1 MSKPTRFLMVSTHC
15 EQTTGY
21 SKVAYNLLKQLSTLS
36 PIVKTFHFGF
46 QRIVNVPGGIRKLE
60 NIIQYDAA
68 ANEDPKQQ
76 GFGFNK
82 FAEYVDTVN
91 PDIIMIY
98 NDPII
103 INQFLDS
110 IKNMPKT
117 FKIWVYLDLVY
128 EYPDQGLIRNIENKS
143 DRIFCFT
150 EKWKKHLLSRIP
162 ATSVPIDVMEH
173 GVDTQIF
180 KRISD
185 TERIAVRKQMDI
197 PADATV
203 FLNMNR
209 NSERK
214 RLDLSIMAFARLVK
228 QNPDKLLY
236 FVFVTGMNPQS
247 GAFYNPIQ
255 IYMSEIQRLGIDPM
269 TYGQRVIV
277 VDTNR
282 QLFDDNG
289 INKIYNAC
297 DYGVNTSN
305 GEGFGL
311 CQLEHA
317 TTGAPQVVIDSGDY
331 HSFLNEN
338 VAEII
343 EPSSYSYLSLGSG
356 IGAISKSASVD
367 EITSAMS
374 RILSNKNIDECIKI
388 GSSRPWSKICDP
400 FLELVA
406 THNNKNV

>member
-1 MSKPTRFLMVSTHC
+1 MLVSTHC

-21 SKVAYNLLKQLSTLS
+21 SKVSHNLLKQLATLH
-36 PIVKTFHFGF
+36 PIVKVFHYGF
-46 QRIVNVPGGIRKLE
+46 QRIVNVPGGIRKIE
-60 NIIQYDAA
+60 NVIQYDAA

-82 FAEYVDTVN
+82 FAEYVDTVC
-91 PDIIMIY
+91 PDVVMIY
-98 NDPII
+98 NDPIV
-103 INQFLDS
+103 INQFLEA
-110 IKNMPKT
+110 IKNIPKT
-117 FKIWVYLDLVY
+117 FQIWVYLDLVY
-128 EYPDQGLIRNIENKS
+128 EAPDQGLIRNIESKA

-162 ATSVPIDVMEH
+162 STTVPIDVMEH
-173 GVDTQIF
+173 GVDTKVF
-180 KRISD
+180 HRISD
-185 TERIAVRKQMDI
+185 AERIAVRKQMDI

-214 RLDLSIMAFARLVK
+214 RHDLTVMAFARLVK
-228 QNPDKLLY
+228 NNPDKPLY
-236 FVFVTGMNPQS
+236 LVVVTGMNPQA

-255 IYMSEIQRLGIDPM
+255 IYMNEIQRLGIEPLK
-269 TYGQRVIV
+269 YGQRVVV

-289 INKIYNAC
+289 INRLYNAC
-297 DYGVNTSN
+297 DYGINTSN

-311 CQLEHA
+311 CQLEHVA
-317 TTGAPQVVIDSGDY
+317 AGAPQVVIDSGDY
-331 HSFLNEN
+331 NAFLNKD

-343 EPSSYSYLSLGSG
+343 EPSIYSYLSMGSG
-356 IGAISKSASVD
+356 IGTIAKSATV
-367 EITSAMS
+367 EEVATAME

-388 GSSRPWSKICDP
+388 GTTRPWSKICDP
-400 FLELVA
+400 FLELVV
-406 THNNKNV
+406 TLNNKNV